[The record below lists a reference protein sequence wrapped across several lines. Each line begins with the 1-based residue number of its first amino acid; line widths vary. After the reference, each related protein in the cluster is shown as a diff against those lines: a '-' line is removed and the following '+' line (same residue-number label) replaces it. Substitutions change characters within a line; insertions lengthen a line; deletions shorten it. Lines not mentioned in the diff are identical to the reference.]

1 MGTGKKSHNNHKKAQ
16 VYVLPFNIC
25 RALFSSLYLLSF
37 EFSFNFEQ
45 VNAHNL
51 VHENGVNDFLPLGNL
66 EKVVKEIDDQP
77 LPLVDGIEDQLVEF
91 SIAMRSMIAS
101 FG

>member
-1 MGTGKKSHNNHKKAQ
+1 M
-16 VYVLPFNIC
+16 LRFNVC
-25 RALFSSLYLLSF
+25 RALLSIFYLLSF
-37 EFSFNFEQ
+37 EFSFDFEL

-51 VHENGVNDFLPLGNL
+51 AQENGVNDFLPLGNL

-91 SIAMRSMIAS
+91 SIAMRSMIA
-101 FG
+101 FIRVK